1 MSCKKVLTVLA
12 IWALVGLTLNKI
24 GQWDN
29 RRTVE
34 ANREPTCVASHQV
47 TIETNL
53 GPIESTFCDTWR

>member
-12 IWALVGLTLNKI
+12 IWALIGLTLNQV
-24 GQWDN
+24 GQWHN
-29 RRTVE
+29 RRIVE
-34 ANREPTCVASHQV
+34 ANQEPTCVASHQV

>member
-1 MSCKKVLTVLA
+1 MSRKKVLTVLA
-12 IWALVGLTLNKI
+12 IWSLIGLMFNQI

-29 RRTVE
+29 RRIVE
-34 ANREPTCVASHQV
+34 ANQKPTCVASHHV

>member
-1 MSCKKVLTVLA
+1 MSCKKVLLVPA
-12 IWALVGLTLNKI
+12 VWALIGLMFNPI

-29 RRTVE
+29 RRIVE
-34 ANREPTCVASHQV
+34 ANQEPTCVASHHV